1 MKFNR
6 TFAAAAV
13 AAVFALSS
21 GVALAETKTLE
32 VNIEANVAVDGLLIS
47 PVAGWDNNTQTMS
60 WDHSQQQLTPI
71 NRQITMRNT
80 TGAINAHLV
89 SPARLTNG
97 VNGVDLVVKVN
108 GVQLTT
114 TAAPVVTA
122 GDAATI
128 RNVDFNVTATAPA
141 TWVSGNYTGT
151 VYLML
156 EGAVTSS

>member
-6 TFAAAAV
+6 TFAAAAAV
-13 AAVFALSS
+13 AFALSS
-21 GVALAETKTLE
+21 SVATAETKTLD

-60 WDHSQQQLTPI
+60 WDHALQQLTPI

-89 SPARLTNG
+89 APARLTDG
-97 VNGVDLVVKVN
+97 VNGVDLEVKVN
-108 GVQLTT
+108 GVPLTT
-114 TAAPVVTA
+114 TAAPVVSA

-128 RNVDFNVTATAPA
+128 RNVDFNVVATAPT
-141 TWVSGNYTGT
+141 TWISGNYAGT
-151 VYLML
+151 VYLMF
-156 EGAVTSS
+156 EGAVTR